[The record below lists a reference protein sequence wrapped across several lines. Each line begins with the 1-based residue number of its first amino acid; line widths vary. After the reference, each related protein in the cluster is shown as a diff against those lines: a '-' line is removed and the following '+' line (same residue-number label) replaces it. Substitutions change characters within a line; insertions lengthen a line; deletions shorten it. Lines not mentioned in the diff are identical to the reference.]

1 MHDLRG
7 YNKIK
12 EGIYKLRIQGEYGM
26 SKVDLKIQ
34 GEKKDIEKLLNII
47 SNSKE
52 VKIEAASE
60 PSTTNVS
67 FARLEIEE
75 Q

>member
-1 MHDLRG
+1 
-7 YNKIK
+7 
-12 EGIYKLRIQGEYGM
+12 M

-34 GEKKDIEKLLNII
+34 GEQKDIEKLLNVIA
-47 SNSKE
+47 NSKGF
-52 VKIEAASE
+52 KIEAASE
-60 PSTTNVS
+60 PSATNVS

>member
-1 MHDLRG
+1 
-7 YNKIK
+7 
-12 EGIYKLRIQGEYGM
+12 M

-34 GEKKDIEKLLNII
+34 GEKKDIEKLLHII

-52 VKIEAASE
+52 IKIEAASE
-60 PSTTNVS
+60 PSTANVS